1 MKVASDLD
9 SATINFF
16 YITLFLAQ
24 IFDDI
29 DPDEPLE
36 RDNLDE
42 DLESEDLEPLSFL
55 SSFSPSFHQL

>member
-24 IFDDI
+24 VFDDI

-36 RDNLDE
+36 RDNLDA
-42 DLESEDLEPLSFL
+42 ESEDLEPLSFL
-55 SSFSPSFHQL
+55 SSFLPSFHQL

>member
-36 RDNLDE
+36 QDNLDA
-42 DLESEDLEPLSFL
+42 ESEDLEPFSFL